1 MLAIIS
7 LLLIVAL
14 SLIVTR
20 TAAVALTYTGLSQQA
35 ASFQARSAFTGVGYT
50 TSEAESLVNHP
61 VRRQVVMLL
70 MLLGN
75 AGGDWGLGRVAVAS
89 GNSGFVHQSSS
100 NGGDTRIT
108 ASGRDDK
115 RPMKARA
122 AGCEG

>member
-1 MLAIIS
+1 MLAIIT

-35 ASFQARSAFTGVGYT
+35 ASLQARSAFTGVGYT

-75 AGGDWGLGRVAVAS
+75 AGSSRSSPPRFCRSLGLGIR
-89 GNSGFVHQSSS
+89 GC
-100 NGGDTRIT
+100 GG
-108 ASGRDDK
+108 
-115 RPMKARA
+115 
-122 AGCEG
+122 CVW

>member
-61 VRRQVVMLL
+61 VRRQGVWRLRLAILVLYAKVRPTAATQESL
-70 MLLGN
+70 RPAGTIN
-75 AGGDWGLGRVAVAS
+75 A
-89 GNSGFVHQSSS
+89 
-100 NGGDTRIT
+100 
-108 ASGRDDK
+108 
-115 RPMKARA
+115 P
-122 AGCEG
+122 